1 LGRAESIEG
10 DKLHLEKQIF

>member
-1 LGRAESIEG
+1 LGKAEWIEG